1 MMMMKLDRALASAFG
16 GPGLPVLRT
25 ALKGMPARIAVSAA
39 LSVAVATL
47 TASAP
52 VRTPVVQAPPPPPSP
67 AELARSFALAA
78 PPAEALG
85 ADLRLWGTH
94 YHTEIVS
101 PAAGGMESISL
112 IGRDDSAISA
122 GLSVR
127 DWCAAALQGSV
138 SVKRLDGPAK
148 TYVYVDSN
156 GPEQADCDQYL
167 GQLPDG
173 VKLATRRA
181 RFKPLSHP
189 MGCGT
194 RRAPLMPFR
203 TIAVD
208 PAVIPMGRVIFV
220 PQLRGLEFTLDGKAF
235 THDGYLI
242 AGDRGGA
249 VEGRHIDVF
258 TTEDTPLEELFSG
271 SSTDTFDAYPVAS
284 SDPMA
289 QALKGRQGEAC
300 GVAPG
305 LKAEAAAPKR

>member
-1 MMMMKLDRALASAFG
+1 MMKLDRALASAFG
-16 GPGLPVLRT
+16 GPGLPVLR
-25 ALKGMPARIAVSAA
+25 AAAKDMPAKLAISAA
-39 LSVAVATL
+39 LSAAVATL

-52 VRTPVVQAPPPPPSP
+52 ARAPVIAPPPPLPAP
-67 AELARSFALAA
+67 AELARNFAMPAPAA
-78 PPAEALG
+78 DAMG
-85 ADLRLWGTH
+85 ANLRLWGTH
-94 YHTEIVS
+94 YHTEVVS
-101 PAAGGMESISL
+101 PAASGMEAISL
-112 IGRDDSAISA
+112 MGRDDSAISA
-122 GLSVR
+122 GLTVR

-138 SVKRLDGPAK
+138 SVKRLDGSAK
-148 TYVYVDSN
+148 TYIYVDSN

-167 GQLPDG
+167 GSLSDG

-181 RFKPLSHP
+181 RFKPLNHP

-220 PQLRGLEFTLDGKAF
+220 PQLRGLEFTLDGKPF

-289 QALKGRQGEAC
+289 KALKGRQNEAC

-305 LKAEAAAPKR
+305 LKAEASAPRPKG

>member
-1 MMMMKLDRALASAFG
+1 
-16 GPGLPVLRT
+16 
-25 ALKGMPARIAVSAA
+25 
-39 LSVAVATL
+39 
-47 TASAP
+47 
-52 VRTPVVQAPPPPPSP
+52 
-67 AELARSFALAA
+67 
-78 PPAEALG
+78 
-85 ADLRLWGTH
+85 LWGTH
-94 YHTEIVS
+94 YHTEVVT
-101 PAAGGMESISL
+101 PAASGMDSLSL

-138 SVKRLDGPAK
+138 VVKRPDGPAK
-148 TYVYVDSN
+148 TYIYVDSN
-156 GPEQADCDQYL
+156 GPEQTDCDPYL

-181 RFKPLSHP
+181 RFKPLNHP

-194 RRAPLMPFR
+194 RSAPLMPFR

-220 PQLRGLEFTLDGKAF
+220 PRLRGLEFKLDGKPFA
-235 THDGYLI
+235 HDGYLI

-258 TTEDTPLEELFSG
+258 TTGDTPLEELFSG
-271 SSTDTFDAYPVAS
+271 SSADTFDGYAVAS

-289 QALKGRQGEAC
+289 KALRGRQSEAC

-305 LKAEAAAPKR
+305 FKTEAPAPGR